1 MKKIITFVIPIVT
14 VIFTSCVTSL
24 HPITENE
31 NDLVFKKELLGNW
44 IDKDSARYIIE
55 ETRERGGK
63 SYYATVIDPKKSSQP
78 ANFSDTS
85 YFIIS
90 LASVKGKLFLDCVA
104 DMKKFENRNLGGS
117 AVSSVMPTHFIVPVI
132 SIRQNAIELSPLD
145 HDKLLALLNQGKFK
159 MKNEIVNNDDIL
171 FTEKPK
177 NLQQKLMEL
186 ENFPAVFGKAVLKRA
201 TN

>member
-1 MKKIITFVIPIVT
+1 MKKLITFIIPVVS

-31 NDLVFKKELLGNW
+31 NDLIFKKELLGNW
-44 IDKDSARYIIE
+44 VDKDSARYIIE
-55 ETRERGGK
+55 AKEEGSKFYR
-63 SYYATVIDPKKSSQP
+63 AVIIDPKKSSEP
-78 ANFSDTS
+78 VNFSDTS

-90 LASVKGKLFLDCVA
+90 LASIKGKLFLDCVA
-104 DMKKFENRNLGGS
+104 DMKKFENKNVGGA
-117 AVSSVMPTHFIVPVI
+117 AVSSVMPTHFILPVV
-132 SIRQNAIELSPLD
+132 SINRNEVELSPLD
-145 HDKLLALLNQGKFK
+145 HDELLDLLNQGKFK
-159 MKNEIVNNDDIL
+159 MKNEIVNKDDIL

-186 ENFPAVFGKAVLKRA
+186 ENFPAVFNRSILKRA